1 MMSQPLLRKDMSIFI
16 LGVVQAL
23 QNSPRIDYRLTNG
36 RRAACALCCGRTYRA
51 IRIHINRN
59 LHCMLRTLVQ
69 TSIIWSERLEAS
81 ALIEQFATHA
91 SAQALRRPATIT
103 C

>member
-1 MMSQPLLRKDMSIFI
+1 MDVGLHAP
-16 LGVVQAL
+16 
-23 QNSPRIDYRLTNG
+23 
-36 RRAACALCCGRTYRA
+36 CAGGRTYRA

-91 SAQALRRPATIT
+91 SAQMNVQPVAPVEPMTL
-103 C
+103 